1 MNISDRHLLAD
12 RTLPNRVVDLH
23 FQISGPVVGQMQEA
37 FFEDWHFATGE
48 APQKPLTSPLPLPEG
63 ESFCRGISAGPNED
77 FEPLTWILVGALN
90 SARKRVC
97 IMTPY
102 FIPDRSL
109 TTALSAAA
117 LRGVQVEIILPQLN
131 NFPFVHWASQ
141 EYLDE
146 LVENKVCIY
155 YQPPPFVH
163 TKMLIMDHHYALIG
177 SANIDPRSLRLNFE
191 FNIEIFDSSTAAALI
206 KNFDAARSKAVL
218 MTTAMIRAT
227 PLWKRLRNAFA
238 KIFSPYL

>member
-1 MNISDRHLLAD
+1 
-12 RTLPNRVVDLH
+12 
-23 FQISGPVVGQMQEA
+23 VVGQMQEA

-48 APQKPLTSPLPLPEG
+48 TPQQPLTSPPPCPGG

-109 TTALSAAA
+109 TTALCAAA
-117 LRGVQVEIILPQLN
+117 LRGVQVEIILPQQN
-131 NFPFVHWASQ
+131 NFPLVHWASQ
-141 EYLDE
+141 DYLAE
-146 LVENKVCIY
+146 LVENKVLIY

-163 TKMLIMDHHYALIG
+163 SKMLIMDHHYALIG

-191 FNIEIFDSSTAAALI
+191 FNIEIFDHEAAAALTRY
-206 KNFDAARSKAVL
+206 FDAARAVAAPL
-218 MTTAMIRAT
+218 TFAGIKAT